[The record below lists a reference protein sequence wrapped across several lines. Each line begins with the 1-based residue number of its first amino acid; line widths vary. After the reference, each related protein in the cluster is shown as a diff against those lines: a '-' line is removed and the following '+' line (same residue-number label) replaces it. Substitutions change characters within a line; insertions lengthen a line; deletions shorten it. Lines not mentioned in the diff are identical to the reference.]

1 MFCEITLSFLK
12 WCCVLSNVLVFF
24 KHCCFLTLDATVQR
38 QTRIYEH
45 SLEILPDNVCFFIC
59 TTKEKNNYL
68 KQSILFHTRQ
78 RRHRLSLLRDIA
90 RTK

>member
-45 SLEILPDNVCFFIC
+45 SLEILPDNVCFFFDLHYQRKEQLLE
-59 TTKEKNNYL
+59 TVYSFSYKTKKTPF
-68 KQSILFHTRQ
+68 KSF
-78 RRHRLSLLRDIA
+78 A
-90 RTK
+90 